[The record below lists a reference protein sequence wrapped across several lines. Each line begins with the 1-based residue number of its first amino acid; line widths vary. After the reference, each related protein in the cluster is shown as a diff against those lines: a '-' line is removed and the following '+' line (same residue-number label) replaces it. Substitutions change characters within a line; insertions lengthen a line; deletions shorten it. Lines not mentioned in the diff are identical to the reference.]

1 MAAVIYL
8 LCALTCASCFVLLM
22 RAYIANRHSLLFW
35 SALSFGG
42 MTLNN
47 ALLVADKI
55 ALPTVDLSLL
65 RLTLSLL
72 SLVLLVYGLIWG
84 EE

>member
-8 LCALTCASCFVLLM
+8 LCALTCASCFTMLM
-22 RAYIANRHSLLFW
+22 RAYLTNGHGLLFW

-47 ALLVADKI
+47 ALLVADKL
-55 ALPTVDLSLL
+55 ALPTVDLSLV
-65 RLTLSLL
+65 RLTVSLL
-72 SLVLLVYGLIWG
+72 SLVLLVFGLIWG

>member
-8 LCALTCASCFVLLM
+8 LCALTCASCFILLM
-22 RAYIANRHSLLFW
+22 KAYIETRHGLLFW
-35 SALSFGG
+35 SALSFGA

-47 ALLVADKI
+47 AILVADKI

-65 RLTLSLL
+65 RLVMALVALL
-72 SLVLLVYGLIWG
+72 LLVFGLIWG

>member
-8 LCALTCASCFVLLM
+8 LCALTCASCFVMLM

-55 ALPTVDLSLL
+55 ALPTVDLSLV